1 MTTRALLTALILSIS
16 LLLSSCATITGS
28 VTDEPIE
35 PDPEGRTMGEVIDD
49 KNLRTRL
56 QVNLEKLDSRYAD
69 ANVEI
74 HVNAGLVLLVG
85 QVPTPELVRQATTLL
100 KSDPQVNAIHNH
112 LTAEPNIST
121 GLKANDRWLAIKTR
135 SRMFT
140 TDYFPSS
147 KIEIVVQ
154 KGIVYLMGRV
164 TEDTAEQA
172 VGIASEVNGV
182 QKVVMVFQIIS

>member
-1 MTTRALLTALILSIS
+1 MKIYSLTAMLTLV
-16 LLLSSCATITGS
+16 LMLTGCATITGS
-28 VTDEPIE
+28 VTDEPIQ
-35 PDPEGRTMGEVIDD
+35 PNPEGRTMGEVIDD

-56 QVNLEKLDSRYAD
+56 LVNLEKLDSRYAE

-74 HVNAGLVLLVG
+74 HVNAGLVLMVG
-85 QVPTPELVRQATTLL
+85 QVPTTALIKQATELL
-100 KSDPQVNAIHNH
+100 KSDRQVKSIHNH
-112 LTAEPNIST
+112 LTAEPNLST

-164 TEDTAEQA
+164 EEETSAKA
-172 VGIASEVNGV
+172 VAIASDVNGV
-182 QKVVMVFQIIS
+182 QKVVTVFQIIP

>member
-1 MTTRALLTALILSIS
+1 MKLRALIPMFALMLSIS
-16 LLLSSCATITGS
+16 GCATITGS
-28 VTDEPIE
+28 VTDEPIQ

-56 QVNLEKLDSRYAD
+56 LVNLEKLDSRFAE

-74 HVNAGLVLLVG
+74 HVNAGLVLMVG
-85 QVPTPELVRQATTLL
+85 QVPTENLIRQATELL
-100 KSDPQVNAIHNH
+100 KDDPQVVAIHNH
-112 LTAEPNIST
+112 LTAEPNLST

-164 TEDTAEQA
+164 TEETSSEA
-172 VGIASEVNGV
+172 VSIASEVNGV
-182 QKVVMVFQIIS
+182 QKVVTVFQIIP

>member
-1 MTTRALLTALILSIS
+1 MISRALIPTLTLLF
-16 LLLSSCATITGS
+16 LLSGCATITGS
-28 VTDEPIE
+28 VTDEPIQ

-56 QVNLEKLDSRYAD
+56 EVNLEKLDSRYAE

-85 QVPTPELVRQATTLL
+85 QVPTQELVRQATALL
-100 KSDPQVNAIHNH
+100 KDDPQVNAIHNH
-112 LTAEPNIST
+112 LSAEPNIST

-147 KIEIVVQ
+147 KVEIVVQ
-154 KGIVYLMGRV
+154 KGTVYLLGRV
-164 TEDTAEQA
+164 SQETAEQA
-172 VGIASEVNGV
+172 VSIASEVNGV